1 MCAITAP
8 AEVVAAFD
16 ALDAAVAT
24 IADLRDRL
32 SDPVVRCRALER
44 LETSRRCQAVLSH
57 DIIHSLAAEAPADIG
72 GPAHQ
77 VVADWC
83 RISYSEARRRIRDA
97 AQLAPRT
104 TLTGQ
109 QLPPELPATAQ
120 QWRQGMLDAQHLR
133 VMQGFIRDLP
143 ADTPAGVLEHAEHL
157 LAHQA
162 TRLRPD
168 QLDKAAK
175 RAAVLINPD
184 GKFSDHDRA
193 RQRSFTF
200 KPQRADGMSEA
211 TLIATPELRALIE
224 AWLAPFAAPGMCN
237 PNDQNPRLTGEP
249 PEETAA
255 ADTRTPGQRQH
266 DALNALLRAH
276 LGDPTLGQH
285 NGLPVTVVVSTT
297 LQELTTAT
305 GTAVTAS
312 GSVIPMRD
320 LITMASRAHHY
331 LAIFDGHS
339 NRPLYLGR
347 ARRIA
352 SSDQRLALFAA
363 ERGCTYPGCDVPAD
377 KCEVHHV
384 NEWASGGPTDIT
396 NLTLACPPNHKLVGN
411 GWTTTKLS
419 NHRTAWIPPARFDRG
434 GPRTNNYHHPERL
447 LADNDDERAGP

>member
-1 MCAITAP
+1 MRAITAP
-8 AEVVAAFD
+8 AELVAAFD
-16 ALDAAVAT
+16 ALDAAVAS
-24 IADLRDRL
+24 IADLQHQML
-32 SDPVVRCRALER
+32 DPVVRCRALER
-44 LETSRRCQAVLSH
+44 LETSRRQQAVVSH
-57 DIIHSLAAEAPADIG
+57 DLIAGLAVANPAEIG

-83 RISYSEARRRIRDA
+83 RISYTEARRRIRDA

-109 QLPPELPATAQ
+109 RLPPELPATAE

-133 VMQGFIRDLP
+133 VIQTFVRDLP
-143 ADTPAGVLEHAEHL
+143 ADTPAAVIEHAEHL
-157 LAHQA
+157 LAQHA

-211 TLIATPELRALIE
+211 TLIATPELRANIE
-224 AWLAPFAAPGMCN
+224 AWLARFAAPGMCN
-237 PNDQNPRLTGEP
+237 PDNLAPDAT
-249 PEETAA
+249 PET
-255 ADTRTPGQRQH
+255 DTRTPGQRQH
-266 DALNALLRAH
+266 DALNELLRRQ
-276 LGDPTLGQH
+276 LGDPDLGQH
-285 NGLPVTVVVSTT
+285 NGLPVTVVVTTT
-297 LQELTTAT
+297 LQDLSAAA
-305 GTAVTAS
+305 GHGVTAS
-312 GSVIPMRD
+312 GTVIPMRE
-320 LITMASRAHHY
+320 LIAMAAHAVHY
-331 LAIFDGHS
+331 LAVFDGHS

-352 SSDQRLALFAA
+352 SADQRLALIAA

-384 NEWASGGPTDIT
+384 NDWATGGNTDIDS
-396 NLTLACPPNHKLVGN
+396 LTLACAPNHKLIER
-411 GWTTTKLS
+411 GWTTTKLA
-419 NHRTAWIPPARFDRG
+419 NHRTAWTPPKRFDRG
-434 GPRTNNYHHPERL
+434 GPRTNDYHHPERL
-447 LADNDDERAGP
+447 LSDDDDERAGP

>member
-1 MCAITAP
+1 MRAITAP
-8 AEVVAAFD
+8 AELVAAFD
-16 ALDAAVAT
+16 ALDAAVAS
-24 IADLRDRL
+24 IADLQHQML
-32 SDPVVRCRALER
+32 DPVVRCRALER
-44 LETSRRCQAVLSH
+44 LETSRRQQAVVSH
-57 DIIHSLAAEAPADIG
+57 DLIAGLAVADPADIG

-83 RISYSEARRRIRDA
+83 RISYTEARRRIRDA

-109 QLPPELPATAQ
+109 RLPPELPATAE

-133 VMQGFIRDLP
+133 VIQSFVRDLP
-143 ADTPAGVLEHAEHL
+143 AVTPAAVIEHAEHL

-184 GKFSDHDRA
+184 GKFSDRDRA

-211 TLIATPELRALIE
+211 TLIATPELRANIE
-224 AWLAPFAAPGMCN
+224 AWLARFAAPGTCIPDN
-237 PNDQNPRLTGEP
+237 PSPDATDESA
-249 PEETAA
+249 ET
-255 ADTRTPGQRQH
+255 DTRTHGQRQH
-266 DALNALLRAH
+266 DALNFLLRRQ
-276 LGDPTLGQH
+276 LGDPDLGQH
-285 NGLPVTVVVSTT
+285 NGLPVTVVVTTT

-305 GTAVTAS
+305 GHGVTAS
-312 GSVIPMRD
+312 GTVVPMRE
-320 LITMASRAHHY
+320 LIKMASRAVHY
-331 LAIFDGHS
+331 LAIFNGHS

-352 SSDQRLALFAA
+352 SADQRLALIAA

-384 NEWASGGPTDIT
+384 NDWATGGNTDIDS
-396 NLTLACPPNHKLVGN
+396 LTLACAPNHKLIER
-411 GWTTTKLS
+411 GWTTTKLA
-419 NHRTAWIPPARFDRG
+419 NHRTAWTPPKRFDRG
-434 GPRTNNYHHPERL
+434 GPRTNDYHHPERL
-447 LADNDDERAGP
+447 LSDDDDERAGP